1 MHITEE
7 NWKQILRFWGDAT
20 HVTASP
26 NMPYCV
32 FATVDDD
39 GSPRVAPYSSLIL
52 AENKLGFY
60 FDEFSL
66 HLSKN
71 LERDKKICILLLTNS
86 KWFWVKAV
94 LFGKFDHAPGIR
106 LTATVGERREATTQ
120 EINRFKRPLGRL
132 KFFKGYKPL
141 WGVMKYGRDIFFES
155 FELVKCGPMAYV
167 ETV

>member
-1 MHITEE
+1 MEITEH
-7 NWKQILRFWGDAT
+7 NWKQILKFWGDAS

-32 FATVDDD
+32 FSTVNED

-52 AENKLGFY
+52 GEKKRGFY
-60 FDEFSL
+60 FDGFSL

-71 LERDKKICILLLTNS
+71 LERDKRVCILLLQNN

-94 LFGKFDHAPGIR
+94 LFGKFKHAPGIR
-106 LTATVGERREATTQ
+106 LTGTVGDKREATIQ
-120 EINRFKRPLGRL
+120 EINAFKKPLRKL

-141 WGVMKYGRDIFFES
+141 WGVMKYGRDIFFDS
-155 FELVKCGPMAYV
+155 FEIVKCGQMEYA